1 MSVASETAVSTQTYR
16 TWIEAEPAAIW
27 EAITTR
33 QPRYGYPSPVEI
45 DLQPGGTYSVL
56 ATPEMI
62 AFGAPAVM
70 IEGEILEVV
79 ENERLSLTW
88 HALFDETTAA
98 EPAGIVT
105 WHLEPAK
112 GGVTKITLVH
122 DLEGAPV
129 TAAIVGGVVVDAG
142 GGWGWI
148 LSDLKTL
155 LETGSAL
162 PVQMGGDC

>member
-27 EAITTR
+27 EAITAR
-33 QPRYGYPSPVEI
+33 QPRY
-45 DLQPGGTYSVL
+45 
-56 ATPEMI
+56 
-62 AFGAPAVM
+62 
-70 IEGEILEVV
+70 
-79 ENERLSLTW
+79 
-88 HALFDETTAA
+88 
-98 EPAGIVT
+98 
-105 WHLEPAK
+105 EPAK
-112 GGVTKITLVH
+112 HGATKITLVH

-142 GGWGWI
+142 GGWSWI

-162 PVQMGGDC
+162 PVQLGDC